1 MLLVLVGKLQIQ
13 IDDLFDLQTAV
24 LELQVAGVEVVDD
37 ESVEGVVGVA
47 LEGVVVQDRLR
58 VLPYALLEAL
68 C

>member
-37 ESVEGVVGVA
+37 EGVEGVVGVA
-47 LEGVVVQDRLR
+47 LEGVVVQDGLR

>member
-1 MLLVLVGKLQIQ
+1 MLLILVGKLQIQ

-24 LELQVAGVEVVDD
+24 LELQIAGVEVVDD
-37 ESVEGVVGVA
+37 ESVEGVVGIA
-47 LEGVVVQDRLR
+47 LEGVVVQDGLR